1 MPYPEQHFRWTFELV
16 SPPEALWPLVSNTD
30 RFNRDCGYPPITV
43 VPTPSQQ
50 AATLTN
56 ARRIRVSLMGLVIE
70 WDELAFEWLAP
81 QRFGVDRTY
90 YSGPVARMVMACELT
105 PRDDGGSSLHYDIR
119 LTPSSLFGK
128 IALPFTIG
136 KKARAT
142 TERVFRHY
150 DEIAQRGLRTSQLA
164 QRPALAAGGVARLAA
179 ISRALVSDA
188 AQPASLVAKLQRF
201 LTTADDLAAA
211 RIRPY
216 ALADEWHTDRRE
228 TLKCFL
234 HATRA
239 GLLDFSWDLVCPH
252 CRGAKA
258 PRTTLGEVKA
268 TAHCDTCNVDF
279 TAHFDQSVELTFT
292 PNASVRAVPRIDYCI
307 GGPQVTPHVVAQQA
321 LRPGETRALPLSLVP
336 GRYRVR
342 SPQLTAQHAFRVE
355 PAAGGSS
362 VGGAGSPSRPEFQPP
377 LLPRP
382 TEITSESRPAR
393 RADPS
398 SNLASTDAAS
408 EQPPHPLNIRID
420 LAAASLPESS
430 VAANGEL
437 TLVNATDRDHLAIV
451 EHLAWSDQS
460 TTAAEVTSLQLFR
473 DLFSHE
479 VLRQGEQIS
488 VGTMTVVFTDLKN
501 STQLYQ
507 DIGDAPAF
515 GRVLTHFEIL
525 KAAVAAEDGCIV
537 KTMGDAIMAVF
548 PRPVAALRAML
559 HAQHWLAHPTDFA
572 LPAGLNVPPSSLK
585 PLALKAGLHCGPC
598 LAINQNDRLDYFG
611 TTVNLTARLCGLC
624 TGKDV
629 ILSSALSADAEITA
643 HLAASK
649 PVLTT
654 YRETAKLKGFGEAAF
669 EVWRITR

>member
-362 VGGAGSPSRPEFQPP
+362 VGGAGSPSRPEFPP
-377 LLPRP
+377 AKLHPPTLTGPRP
-382 TEITSESRPAR
+382 CLVEERTLAENHAFLSDALVVSGGRKIPLSHAATKPSVTLFNSSQRAR
-393 RADPS
+393 IVFAS
-398 SNLASTDAAS
+398 SL
-408 EQPPHPLNIRID
+408 
-420 LAAASLPESS
+420 
-430 VAANGEL
+430 VM
-437 TLVNATDRDHLAIV
+437 TLSDDDVAIV
-451 EHLAWSDQS
+451 ASMS
-460 TTAAEVTSLQLFR
+460 ANSCTMSLVIGISGWPVGRF
-473 DLFSHE
+473 FG
-479 VLRQGEQIS
+479 LR
-488 VGTMTVVFTDLKN
+488 M
-501 STQLYQ
+501 
-507 DIGDAPAF
+507 
-515 GRVLTHFEIL
+515 
-525 KAAVAAEDGCIV
+525 
-537 KTMGDAIMAVF
+537 
-548 PRPVAALRAML
+548 
-559 HAQHWLAHPTDFA
+559 
-572 LPAGLNVPPSSLK
+572 
-585 PLALKAGLHCGPC
+585 
-598 LAINQNDRLDYFG
+598 
-611 TTVNLTARLCGLC
+611 
-624 TGKDV
+624 
-629 ILSSALSADAEITA
+629 
-643 HLAASK
+643 
-649 PVLTT
+649 
-654 YRETAKLKGFGEAAF
+654 
-669 EVWRITR
+669 